1 MSITYQIFQKASF
14 YLERYSRE
22 TFLAD
27 AGQRSRTII
36 PGDDP
41 GDQQPPERRPE
52 SDASIDVFSCAVMQE
67 PSSNSPHDD

>member
-14 YLERYSRE
+14 YLERYSRK

-41 GDQQPPERRPE
+41 GDQQPPEPPAGVGCLHRR
-52 SDASIDVFSCAVMQE
+52 FSCAVMQE
-67 PSSNSPHDD
+67 RLSNSPHDD

>member
-14 YLERYSRE
+14 YLERE

-41 GDQQPPERRPE
+41 GDQQPPERR
-52 SDASIDVFSCAVMQE
+52 E
-67 PSSNSPHDD
+67 PLSRP

>member
-14 YLERYSRE
+14 YLERE

-27 AGQRSRTII
+27 AGQPSRTII

-67 PSSNSPHDD
+67 PRVVEQPA

>member
-1 MSITYQIFQKASF
+1 MNIIYQFFQKASF
-14 YLERYSRE
+14 YLERYSRK

-41 GDQQPPERRPE
+41 GDQQPPECRPE
-52 SDASIDVFSCAVMQE
+52 SDASIDVFSCTVQE
-67 PSSNSPHDD
+67 PRVVEQPA